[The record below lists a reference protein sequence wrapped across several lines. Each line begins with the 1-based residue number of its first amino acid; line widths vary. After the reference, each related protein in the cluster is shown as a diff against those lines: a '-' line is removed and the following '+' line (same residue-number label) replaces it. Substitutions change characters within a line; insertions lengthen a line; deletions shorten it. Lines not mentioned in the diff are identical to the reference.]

1 MPIQPTI
8 LEWGVLLGAFRMHG
22 KTKLGKIAAEK
33 LFELDDE
40 DFGNHSAF

>member
-8 LEWGVLLGAFRMHG
+8 SEWGVLLGAFRMHG
-22 KTKLGKIAAEK
+22 KTKMGKITAEK

-40 DFGNHSAF
+40 YFGNHVV